1 MDPME
6 MPILFTP
13 LPHPLP
19 LPKPPLSYLISV
31 TGFAGTR
38 HGSLR
43 LVRTH
48 LSRDT
53 CRAIVMPHCRCG
65 SRESQGTDRV
75 DGVLLH
81 RPLHKEEHAPHLQG
95 NTSLHF
101 IIYLFVC

>member
-38 HGSLR
+38 QGSLR
-43 LVRTH
+43 LVRT
-48 LSRDT
+48 
-53 CRAIVMPHCRCG
+53 CA
-65 SRESQGTDRV
+65 
-75 DGVLLH
+75 
-81 RPLHKEEHAPHLQG
+81 
-95 NTSLHF
+95 
-101 IIYLFVC
+101 